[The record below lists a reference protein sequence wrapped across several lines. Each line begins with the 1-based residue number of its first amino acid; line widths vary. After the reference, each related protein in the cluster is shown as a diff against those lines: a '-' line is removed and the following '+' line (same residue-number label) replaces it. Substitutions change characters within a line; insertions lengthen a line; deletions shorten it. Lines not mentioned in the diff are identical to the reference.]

1 MQNAMAIMQE
11 MIRMAN
17 TYQQQD
23 VAQGFQTRFDAMA
36 RAN

>member
-11 MIRMAN
+11 MIRMAK
-17 TYQQQD
+17 TYQQPDLAQD
-23 VAQGFQTRFDAMA
+23 FQTRFDAMA